1 MNQTIDNIIEMAKEI
16 AIKTGKKGEQLAN
29 LTKLK
34 YKQSTLNSEL
44 RKAYEKLGSSVYG
57 MVKADYENS
66 ELVAEM
72 VEDIDVIKAKL
83 DAVAEQIADI
93 QNVVICGSCNAKNSS
108 ESIYCSICGSK
119 LAKESEVPEE
129 E

>member
-1 MNQTIDNIIEMAKEI
+1 MNQTIDNIIDKAKEI
-16 AIKTGKKGEQLAN
+16 AIKTGKKGEQLAT

-34 YKQSTLNSEL
+34 YRQSTLNSEL

-83 DAVAEQIADI
+83 DVVAEQIADL
-93 QNVVICGSCNAKNSS
+93 QNIVICDSCSAKNSS
-108 ESIYCSICGSK
+108 ENLYCSLCGAK
-119 LAKESEVPEE
+119 LEVSEEQ
-129 E
+129 

>member
-1 MNQTIDNIIEMAKEI
+1 MNPTIDNIIDKAKEI
-16 AIKTGKKGEQLAN
+16 AIKTGKKGEQLAA

-72 VEDIDVIKAKL
+72 VEDIDIIKAKI
-83 DAVAEQIADI
+83 DAVADQIADL
-93 QNVVICGSCNAKNSS
+93 QNIIICDACGAKNGS
-108 ESIYCSICGSK
+108 ENLYCSLCGTK
-119 LAKESEVPEE
+119 IDAKVE
-129 E
+129 